1 MLLVP
6 IAGRLPPTT
15 LRSCLLALRLRMP
28 LRRLPRLRVPL
39 PVLLR
44 LGLPLRLLPLLR
56 VLSLV
61 LLPLRLVRLRGRR
74 RLMPLR
80 AL

>member
-39 PVLLR
+39 RLR
-44 LGLPLRLLPLLR
+44 PLLW